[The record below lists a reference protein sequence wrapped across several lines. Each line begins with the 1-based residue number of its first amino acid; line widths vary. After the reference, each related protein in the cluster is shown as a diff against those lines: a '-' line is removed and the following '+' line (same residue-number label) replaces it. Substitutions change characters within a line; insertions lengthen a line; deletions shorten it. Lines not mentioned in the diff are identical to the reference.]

1 MSDLDTVLGLENAMV
16 YHSATLPVPTDSTVW
31 HREERMGKWD
41 TLNYAKIKFARGT
54 HKKSDTC
61 SRMESQERTL
71 EGGGIKTS
79 LSRGVAASYTGGAA
93 EKHF

>member
-31 HREERMGKWD
+31 RREERMGKWD

-54 HKKSDTC
+54 HKNQTFAPEWKVKKGH
-61 SRMESQERTL
+61 L
-71 EGGGIKTS
+71 KV
-79 LSRGVAASYTGGAA
+79 VASKQASV
-93 EKHF
+93 EV